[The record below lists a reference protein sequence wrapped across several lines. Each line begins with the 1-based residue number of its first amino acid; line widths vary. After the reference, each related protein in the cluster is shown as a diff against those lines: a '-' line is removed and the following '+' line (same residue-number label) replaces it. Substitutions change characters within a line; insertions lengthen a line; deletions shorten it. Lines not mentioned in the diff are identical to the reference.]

1 MALGAKLLAGQQLG
15 KYFDTLSGTVGKL
28 ASAGTQ
34 AALRA
39 GTDKFMAGVAQ
50 KELPKILRSSAT
62 SMLPRA
68 ADAAGQL
75 GVAGLGAFALDR
87 VFDQQSEHTQP
98 IKKGSSGSSEVD
110 KFLMSQ
116 ELQNQK
122 FMHDMALVQARAES
136 RIPGAQ
142 YPGSLLSMTQKS
154 DVLRDAAEAERLYTD
169 AGEITNREVQ
179 GIGRMIYGTGLRAQ
193 GFYNFKKGII

>member
-50 KELPKILRSSAT
+50 NELPKILRSSAT

-142 YPGSLLSMTQKS
+142 YPGSLYNMTQRS
-154 DVLRDAAEAERLYTD
+154 DVLRDAAEAERLYTE

-179 GIGRMIYGTGLRAQ
+179 GFGRMIYGTGLRA
-193 GFYNFKKGII
+193 